1 MRKTLAILMAAAFA
15 ITACTSGGGATAT
28 GGGIEPAPPPRR
40 PTPSSAPASFAADST
55 MGKIKAAGKLVCGTK
70 FDVIAFGFKN
80 PTKNEV
86 EGFDADL
93 CREIATAIGVEPE
106 FVEAISANRL
116 PFLKEDKVDIVI
128 STMTR
133 NEERLLEIDFSKIY
147 YVAGQK
153 ILVKSDSA
161 YQSVADLVAAKV
173 KVCSGEGSTS
183 EKNLQTEGRGP
194 GRCRP
199 LQDLR
204 ARRRRPSS
212 TGAATRCPPT
222 TRSSS
227 AWLPRTTGSR
237 SVARPFTEE
246 PLGIGIKK
254 GKDDLVQFINGVL
267 DAMAADGRWK
277 ALYDKNIKPY
287 SGAEAPSRR
296 STSSR
301 AISTDD
307 VAGGPDPGPPALH
320 PDARCSSSR
329 RHSPSTA
336 TSSSKV
342 SGTR

>member
-1 MRKTLAILMAAAFA
+1 MRKTLGILMAAAFA
-15 ITACTSGGGATAT
+15 ISACAGAGSPT
-28 GGGIEPAPPPRR
+28 GTGAASSPSAAAP
-40 PTPSSAPASFAADST
+40 SAAAQTFAADST

-80 PTKNEV
+80 PTTNEV

-93 CREIATAIGVEPE
+93 CREIASAIGVEPE

-153 ILVKSDSA
+153 ILVKSDSS

-183 EKNLQTEGRGP
+183 EKNLQTEGVAQSDIVLFKTYSEGAQALLD
-194 GRCRP
+194 GRC
-199 LQDLR
+199 D
-204 ARRRRPSS
+204 AVS
-212 TGAATRCPPT
+212 TDDSILFGLASQNEGLEVRGEA
-222 TRSSS
+222 
-227 AWLPRTTGSR
+227 
-237 SVARPFTEE
+237 FTQE

-267 DAMAADGRWK
+267 EAMAADGRWK

-287 SGAEAPSRR
+287 SGAEAPE
-296 STSSR
+296 
-301 AISTDD
+301 
-307 VAGGPDPGPPALH
+307 PPL
-320 PDARCSSSR
+320 DQ
-329 RHSPSTA
+329 
-336 TSSSKV
+336 
-342 SGTR
+342 